1 MPEVAIA
8 ATDLTGMDADAMV
21 EDINYT

>member
-21 EDINYT
+21 E